1 MGSMPKKKG
10 QVGQNPGKKHHKKGA
25 KYHPKVVILC
35 QTKPLGQGRV
45 GGAAFV
51 QRLVKTK
58 PGQSPHQSPGCHL
71 PGSPGTL
78 TVVKVA
84 AGKIKLGITAPNNV
98 KVRRLDALQA
108 GTMENGEDSHEI

>member
-1 MGSMPKKKG
+1 MIGE
-10 QVGQNPGKKHHKKGA
+10 
-25 KYHPKVVILC
+25 KVV
-35 QTKPLGQGRV
+35 V
-45 GGAAFV
+45 
-51 QRLVKTK
+51 
-58 PGQSPHQSPGCHL
+58 
-71 PGSPGTL
+71 